1 MAGNFKGRYRQM
13 DPAVLQRDSLKLP
26 EKLPGGIAEETVV
39 RRAQHANIDLL
50 ETAAFCCVGR
60 CLFDSQLTTNYCD
73 EVTRDC
79 VAIKMLWKLCIDLT
93 GCHVERCFLGF
104 FCFTRLQFFVP
115 RSLKIITQNA

>member
-1 MAGNFKGRYRQM
+1 M
-13 DPAVLQRDSLKLP
+13 
-26 EKLPGGIAEETVV
+26 

-50 ETAAFCCVGR
+50 ETAAFCCAGR

-93 GCHVERCFLGF
+93 GHHVESCFFVVFF
-104 FCFTRLQFFVP
+104 FCFKIAFFRPLVFEDYHTKCLTEIRSKKQMAESQTNSVLQEGNYTFIC
-115 RSLKIITQNA
+115 S